1 MIIIDDNFLS
11 DIQKKFLDQIFQSKL
26 FNFQFV
32 NHGVNSEELNHFI
45 HIVRDERGDLNSPLQ
60 DALYDILLTFCK
72 KNNIPCT
79 KIFRCAVQVTFNYGD
94 NNKAITHIDHP
105 WNHNQFILYLND
117 TTGDTVIMDKSNK
130 NPEKIVEP
138 KKYRGLVFDKRY
150 HYYYFPSTN
159 TRRVVAYTFK

>member
-1 MIIIDDNFLS
+1 MIGYKKREYCAGCDGSDFLNVLS
-11 DIQKKFLDQIFQSKL
+11 LGEVPL
-26 FNFQFV
+26 A
-32 NHGVNSEELNHFI
+32 GVFPLKEELEN
-45 HIVRDERGDLNSPLQ
+45 ESKYPLN
-60 DALYDILLTFCK
+60 LLFCK

-105 WNHNQFILYLND
+105 WDHNQFILYLND

-159 TRRVVAYTFK
+159 TRNIVFFTKC